1 MQRLMIHKCFL
12 TSLCL
17 LAFVSAS
24 AVEPMLP
31 SPDKVEKAMLEGIAD
46 AKMEL
51 QSGHFAIAI
60 FGLPPVAPEETARTK
75 ILSKYGIVDKIVG
88 DVASLDREAYVAA
101 HNFVMRS
108 ALEQK
113 YGGHIWSAIDSQ
125 IKVASD
131 PISYKLV
138 PVH

>member
-1 MQRLMIHKCFL
+1 MQ
-12 TSLCL
+12 
-17 LAFVSAS
+17 
-24 AVEPMLP
+24 P
-31 SPDKVEKAMLEGIAD
+31 SPDKVEKAMLDGIAD

-60 FGLPPVAPEETARTK
+60 FGLPPAAPEETPRAK
-75 ILSKYGIVDKIVG
+75 ILRKYGIVDRIVG

-113 YGGHIWSAIDSQ
+113 YGEHIWSANR
-125 IKVASD
+125 
-131 PISYKLV
+131 
-138 PVH
+138 